1 MRTFFLDRVREV
13 CQEVAGRAKYVRV
26 DRDRI
31 ADYAA
36 SITDEELRLPELDPD
51 YHYLGHG
58 EDTAAYVVTLATIN
72 YGSGYFP
79 ALKKSVESSG
89 YFTIARALKERF
101 EQRGPLTVD
110 ELARIDAD
118 DCGRIFGQR
127 RRDKT
132 VRELMKQ
139 YAMSL
144 AELGRHLLDRH
155 HASFYEFLQSA
166 AGSAERLAECLATMS
181 RFDDVAFYGDLD
193 VAFYKRAQLG
203 AADLSLA
210 FGGEGLGGLEDLDS
224 LTLFADNQVPHVLR
238 VDGVLVYDSSLARHI
253 ESGSLIPAQSTEE
266 VEIRACAVHAGEL
279 IVAELRRA
287 GREANAMA
295 LDYFLWN
302 RGLDSKYRSQSAHLT
317 KTIFY

>member
-1 MRTFFLDRVREV
+1 MRTHFLDRVREV
-13 CQEVAGRAKYVRV
+13 CQEVAGRAKYVRI

-36 SITDEELRLPELDPD
+36 SISDEELRLPELDPD

-72 YGSGYFP
+72 FGSGYFP

-110 ELARIDAD
+110 ELARMDAD
-118 DCGRIFGQR
+118 DCARIFGQR

-144 AELGRHLLDRH
+144 SELGRHLLERY
-155 HASFYEFLQSA
+155 HASFYELLQSA
-166 AGSAERLAECLATMS
+166 EGSAERLAERLATMS

-210 FGGEGLGGLEDLDS
+210 FGGEGLGDLEDLES

-238 VDGVLVYDSSLARHI
+238 VDGILRYDSPLARHVDAK
-253 ESGSLIPAQSTEE
+253 GPIPAQSTEE

-279 IVAELRRA
+279 IVAEMRGA
-287 GREANAMA
+287 GREVTAAA
-295 LDYFLWN
+295 LDYCLWN
-302 RGLDSKYRSQSAHLT
+302 RGLGSRYRAQPAHLT